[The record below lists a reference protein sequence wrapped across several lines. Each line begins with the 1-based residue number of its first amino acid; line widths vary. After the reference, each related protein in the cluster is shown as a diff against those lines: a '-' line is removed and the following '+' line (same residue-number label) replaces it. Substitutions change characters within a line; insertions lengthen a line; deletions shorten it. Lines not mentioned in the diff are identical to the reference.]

1 MPSVELA
8 KFLSVALDV
17 QAAPYPGIH
26 VGGGVAAAS
35 DGRMLV
41 AAKWGTAFLR
51 GEGTI
56 SPKAAGALAALAG
69 VTHIGD
75 IEVSGN
81 RVSALV
87 RGTRYDGMT
96 GEEVAGEFRKVELPE
111 FWCRHIPVE
120 RMLNILT
127 DERLFW
133 ANIAENPTLKTLKEA
148 GAKDYV
154 ALTDAPPRTG
164 GELFR
169 PKTDDDTL
177 WYSVAQLRRGLRL
190 FGARAHLSVRRNA
203 KGWLAFEDR
212 FGQTFAITPF
222 VKCD

>member
-1 MPSVELA
+1 MPSLDIA
-8 KFLSVALDV
+8 NFLRVALDI
-17 QAAPYPGIH
+17 QAGPYPGIH
-26 VGGGVAAAS
+26 VGGGVAVAS
-35 DGRMLV
+35 DGVMMV

-56 SPKAAGALAALAG
+56 SPKAAKALEALAEVALVG
-69 VTHIGD
+69 GID
-75 IEVSGN
+75 IDGN

-111 FWCRHIPVE
+111 FYCRIIPIA
-120 RMLNILT
+120 RMLNVLT
-127 DERLFW
+127 DEALGW
-133 ANIAENPTLKTLKEA
+133 VQIVENPRLKNVKELSV
-148 GAKDYV
+148 KEYV
-154 ALTDAPPRTG
+154 ALTNSPRTG

-169 PKTDDDTL
+169 PKTDADTL

-203 KGWLAFEDR
+203 KGWLAFEDK